1 MLRRKIFKRL
11 LIGVWSLLLA
21 LAVLF
26 AAGDTF
32 GAGDPI
38 AQIARPHLYSVARW
52 EVGNFLKK
60 WTHQFREQFPG
71 ADTEAEALVRVRR
84 YFGLTAEINPLRFR
98 VDQATRGFTQEPEL
112 PRLRQQLDELIDDR
126 EALEARIEETLEA
139 MITSVL
145 KEAGVESKFLWHR
158 LLWPPVDF
166 RIDIVPKTLVI
177 SRRDR
182 IELLETKLIE
192 PEITLEERGAL
203 EDTIDSRNL
212 SSLVSSLAGLA
223 TYPSMLPD
231 HFDLRNALRF
241 AAHEW
246 THHYLF
252 FHPLGRAYY
261 RSGDLTSLNETA
273 ADLVGDEIGAAVYRR
288 FFATTE
294 EIEAERAPAP
304 ATSEDPDR
312 FDFRVEMATTRVEAD
327 RLLAEGKIEQAE
339 AYMEE
344 RRLFMAENRF
354 FFRKLNQAFFA
365 FNGTYA
371 GRPGAISPIGG
382 QIQEIRNR
390 SANIGEFLSSV
401 AGFSSYEDL
410 KESYGF
416 ED

>member
-1 MLRRKIFKRL
+1 MLRRRIFKRL
-11 LIGVWSLLLA
+11 LVGFWSLLLA

-52 EVGNFLKK
+52 EAGNFLKK
-60 WTHQFREQFPG
+60 WTHQFRELFPG
-71 ADTEAEALVRVRR
+71 ADTEEEALARVRR
-84 YFGLTAEINPLRFR
+84 YFDLTAEINPLRFR
-98 VDQATRGFTQEPEL
+98 VDQATRGFTEEPEL
-112 PRLRQQLDELIDDR
+112 PQLKRQLDELTRER
-126 EALEARIEETLEA
+126 EAMEARVEETLEA

-145 KEAGVESKFLWHR
+145 KDAGVESKFLWHR

-166 RIDIVPKTLVI
+166 RIDVVPKTLII
-177 SRRDR
+177 SPRDR

-231 HFDLRNALRF
+231 HFDLRTALRF

-273 ADLVGDEIGAAVYRR
+273 ADVVGDEIGAEVYRR
-288 FFATTE
+288 FFATPE
-294 EIEAERAPAP
+294 ELEAERAPA
-304 ATSEDPDR
+304 ASDDPDR
-312 FDFRVEMATTRVEAD
+312 FDFRAEMARTRVEAD
-327 RLLAEGKIEQAE
+327 RLLAEGKIEEAE

-371 GRPGAISPIGG
+371 GRPGAVSPIGG
-382 QIQEIRNR
+382 QIQEIRDR
-390 SANIGEFLSSV
+390 SANTGDFLSNV
-401 AGFSSYEDL
+401 AGFSSYEGL
-410 KESYGF
+410 KEAFGF

>member
-1 MLRRKIFKRL
+1 MRKRKIIKRL
-11 LIGVWSLLLA
+11 LVGVWSLLLA

-38 AQIARPHLYSVARW
+38 AQIAKPHLYSVARW

-60 WTHQFREQFPG
+60 WTHQFSELFPG
-71 ADTEAEALVRVRR
+71 ADTKEEAVTRVGR
-84 YFGLTAEINPLRFR
+84 YFDLTAEINPLRFQ
-98 VDQATRGFTQEPEL
+98 VDQAIRGFTQEPEL
-112 PRLRQQLDELIDDR
+112 PRLRQHLDDLSR
-126 EALEARIEETLEA
+126 ERESLEARVEETLEA

-145 KEAGVESKFLWHR
+145 KDAGVESKFLWHR

-166 RIDIVPKTLVI
+166 RIDIVPKTLII
-177 SRRDR
+177 SPRDR
-182 IELLETKLIE
+182 IELMETKLIS
-192 PEITLEERGAL
+192 PEITLEERGEL
-203 EDTIDSRNL
+203 EDAIDSRNL
-212 SSLVSSLAGLA
+212 SSVVSSLAGLA

-231 HFDLRNALRF
+231 HFDLRNAVRF
-241 AAHEW
+241 ASHEW

-261 RSGDLTSLNETA
+261 RSGNLTSLNETV
-273 ADLVGDEIGAAVYRR
+273 ADLVGDEIGAEVYRR
-288 FFATTE
+288 FFATPE
-294 EIEAERAPAP
+294 EIEAERAPPSAGP
-304 ATSEDPDR
+304 ADPDA
-312 FDFRVEMATTRVEAD
+312 FDFRAEMAETRVEAD
-327 RLLAEGKIEQAE
+327 RLLAEGKIDEAE

-344 RRLFMAENRF
+344 RRLFMAETRF

-382 QIQEIRNR
+382 QIREIRDR
-390 SANIGEFLSSV
+390 SANIGEFLSNV
-401 AGFSSYEDL
+401 AGFSSYEGI
-410 KESYGF
+410 KGAFGF